1 MLYIHFPAPSD
12 PGRWPGPPRRSGQS
26 PGFRVENTDSG
37 EKHSRPDHHM
47 LMPRLFIHLPRR
59 RLKNGDQTRMI
70 VSDLKKCPN
79 PPGGKRGGSPCAPV
93 HMTRIMP
100 DQHPSGPGT
109 GAGDRRGAPPIHAP
123 GPGAQGAG
131 RRETILSGN
140 RHTQTLAGPR
150 SGARLLLPA
159 VDALL
164 HLASPVP
171 SHLLAAVHL
180 SIGQLVDGLDL

>member
-1 MLYIHFPAPSD
+1 MAWTPTKVGAI
-12 PGRWPGPPRRSGQS
+12 

-59 RLKNGDQTRMI
+59 RFKNGDQTRMI
-70 VSDLKKCPN
+70 VSDLKESAN

-140 RHTQTLAGPR
+140 PAYADPGWTAQRRPATSPSSRRTFAPRIARAFPSAGCC
-150 SGARLLLPA
+150 SSF
-159 VDALL
+159 
-164 HLASPVP
+164 HW
-171 SHLLAAVHL
+171 AACRW
-180 SIGQLVDGLDL
+180 S

>member
-1 MLYIHFPAPSD
+1 MLSSMLYIHFPAPSD

-79 PPGGKRGGSPCAPV
+79 PPDVKRGGSPCAPV

-100 DQHPSGPGT
+100 DQHPPGRAQGQGT
-109 GAGDRRGAPPIHAP
+109 AGALHPSTHQAPARRAP
-123 GPGAQGAG
+123 GGGKRSSPATGIRRPWLDRAAAPGYFSQ
-131 RRETILSGN
+131 
-140 RHTQTLAGPR
+140 Q
-150 SGARLLLPA
+150 
-159 VDALL
+159 
-164 HLASPVP
+164 
-171 SHLLAAVHL
+171 
-180 SIGQLVDGLDL
+180 